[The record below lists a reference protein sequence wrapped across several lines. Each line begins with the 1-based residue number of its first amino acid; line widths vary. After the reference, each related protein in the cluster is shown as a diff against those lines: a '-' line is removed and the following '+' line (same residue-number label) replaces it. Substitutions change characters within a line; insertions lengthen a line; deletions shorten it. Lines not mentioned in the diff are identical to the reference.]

1 MKEVTGVQLKFQ
13 TFHQNKFCFRAA
25 YELALSLASE
35 ESLERLMTKG
45 RQLTFT
51 DDDVS
56 PWGPGWEFSF
66 GLQYK
71 EVKFVQRNS

>member
-1 MKEVTGVQLKFQ
+1 
-13 TFHQNKFCFRAA
+13 
-25 YELALSLASE
+25 
-35 ESLERLMTKG
+35 MTKG

-71 EVKFVQRNS
+71 EVKFVKRNIQNIVALVNSLVFASFLSDLTLMGK